1 MKLVRG
7 IHVRACHTEERW
19 QVLDIWRQAGVRL
32 LATDTP
38 EALEHLVERCPGS
51 LLVADIDGQLA
62 GTVIAGWDGW
72 RGTIYRLAVVPR
84 WRRRSVARTLVE
96 GAIQYLREQGAQR
109 VNLFVVADRCGRV
122 PASV

>member
-1 MKLVRG
+1 VG
-7 IHVRACHTEERW
+7 
-19 QVLDIWRQAGVRL
+19 L

-38 EALEHLVERCPGS
+38 EALAHLVERFPGS

-84 WRRRSVARTLVE
+84 WRRRGVARTLVQR
-96 GAIQYLREQGAQR
+96 AIQYLREQGAQR
-109 VNLFVVADRCGRV
+109 VNLFVVADAAAAVAFWDSLQDLGFRRDPNKLRYV
-122 PASV
+122 LTL